1 MAIEELTINPF
12 PELSELM
19 EDLPEELPET
29 PEQKERFRVKD
40 KEQAEWCLRQI
51 SRLLSK
57 REEVKSLAQAEIEK
71 ITAWKNDQTESI
83 QKSISFFEYLLIEYH
98 QQIFKENP
106 KAKTIKLPSG
116 KLEARKAQPEY
127 QRDKETMLPW
137 VEQNRPEYIVV
148 KKDIDWSGLKKVLKF
163 QNGTGID
170 PDTGEVVPGLTVI
183 DRGTVFRVK
192 TL

>member
-1 MAIEELTINPF
+1 MAIEELLINPF
-12 PELSELM
+12 PELSELI
-19 EDLPEELPET
+19 EELSADT
-29 PEQKERFRVKD
+29 PEKKERFQVKD

-51 SRLLSK
+51 SRLM
-57 REEVKSLAQAEIEK
+57 REQKEIESTAQAEIEK

-83 QKSISFFEYLLIEYH
+83 QKSISFFEFLLIEYH

-127 QRDKETMLPW
+127 LRDKETMLPW
-137 VEQNRPEYIVV
+137 VEQNRPEFVIT
-148 KKDIDWSGLKKVLKF
+148 KKELDWAGLKKVLKYE
-163 QNGTGID
+163 NGMGID
-170 PDTGEVVPGLTVI
+170 PDTGEAVPGLKVI
-183 DRGTVFRVK
+183 ERGMTFRVK

>member
-1 MAIEELTINPF
+1 MAIEELLINPF

-51 SRLLSK
+51 SRLM
-57 REEVKSLAQAEIEK
+57 REQEEIESTAQAEIEK

-98 QQIFKENP
+98 QQILKENP

-116 KLEARKAQPEY
+116 RLEARKAQPEF
-127 QRDKETMLPW
+127 QRDVETMLSW
-137 VEQNRPEYIVV
+137 VEQNRPEFVIT
-148 KKDIDWSGLKKVLKF
+148 KKELDWAGLKKILKYE
-163 QNGTGID
+163 NSMGID
-170 PDTGEVVPGLTVI
+170 PDTGEAVPGLKVI
-183 DRGTVFRVK
+183 ERGMTFRVK

>member
-1 MAIEELTINPF
+1 
-12 PELSELM
+12 M

-51 SRLLSK
+51 SRLM
-57 REEVKSLAQAEIEK
+57 REQKEIESTAQAEIEK

-98 QQIFKENP
+98 QQILKENP

-116 KLEARKAQPEY
+116 RLEARKAQPEY
-127 QRDKETMLPW
+127 QRDKETMLSW

-148 KKDIDWSGLKKVLKF
+148 KKDINWSGLKKILKYR
-163 QNGTGID
+163 NGTGID
-170 PDTGEVVPGLTVI
+170 PDTGEVVPGLKVI
-183 DRGTVFRVK
+183 ERGMTFRVK

>member
-1 MAIEELTINPF
+1 MREQEEIEST
-12 PELSELM
+12 
-19 EDLPEELPET
+19 
-29 PEQKERFRVKD
+29 
-40 KEQAEWCLRQI
+40 
-51 SRLLSK
+51 
-57 REEVKSLAQAEIEK
+57 AQAEIEK

-98 QQIFKENP
+98 QQILKENP

-116 KLEARKAQPEY
+116 KLEARKAQPEF
-127 QRDKETMLPW
+127 QRDVETMLPW

-148 KKDIDWSGLKKVLKF
+148 KKDINWAGLKKILEYR
-163 QNGTGID
+163 NGTGID

>member
-1 MAIEELTINPF
+1 MAIEELLINPF

-51 SRLLSK
+51 SRLM
-57 REEVKSLAQAEIEK
+57 REQEEIESTAQAEIKK

-98 QQIFKENP
+98 QQILKENP

-116 KLEARKAQPEY
+116 RLEARKAQPEF
-127 QRDKETMLPW
+127 QRDVETMLSW
-137 VEQNRPEYIVV
+137 VEQNRPEFVIT
-148 KKDIDWSGLKKVLKF
+148 KKELDWAGLKKILKYE
-163 QNGTGID
+163 NSMGID
-170 PDTGEVVPGLTVI
+170 PDTGEAVPGLKVI
-183 DRGTVFRVK
+183 ERGMTFRVK

>member
-1 MAIEELTINPF
+1 MN
-12 PELSELM
+12 ELSA
-19 EDLPEELPET
+19 DT
-29 PEQKERFRVKD
+29 PEKKERFQVKD

-51 SRLLSK
+51 SRLM
-57 REEVKSLAQAEIEK
+57 REQDEIESIAQAQIEK
-71 ITAWKNDQTESI
+71 ITTWKNDQTESI
-83 QKSISFFEYLLIEYH
+83 QKSISFFENLLIDYH
-98 QQIFKENP
+98 RQVLQKDP

-116 KLEARKAQPEY
+116 RLEARKAQPEY
-127 QRDKETMLPW
+127 LRDKETMLPW

-170 PDTGEVVPGLTVI
+170 PDTGEVVPGLNVV
-183 DRGTVFRVK
+183 DRGINFRVK

>member
-1 MAIEELTINPF
+1 MAIEKLTINPF

-51 SRLLSK
+51 SRLM
-57 REEVKSLAQAEIEK
+57 REQKEIESTAQAEIEK

-98 QQIFKENP
+98 QQILKENP

-116 KLEARKAQPEY
+116 RLEARKAQPEY
-127 QRDKETMLPW
+127 QRDKETMLSW

-148 KKDIDWSGLKKVLKF
+148 KKDINWSGLKKILKYR
-163 QNGTGID
+163 NGTGID
-170 PDTGEVVPGLTVI
+170 PDTGEVVPGLKVI
-183 DRGTVFRVK
+183 ERGMTFRVK

>member
-83 QKSISFFEYLLIEYH
+83 QKSISFFEFLLIEYH

-116 KLEARKAQPEY
+116 RLEARKAQPEY
-127 QRDKETMLPW
+127 LRDKETMLPW
-137 VEQNRPEYIVV
+137 VEQNRPEFVIT
-148 KKDIDWSGLKKVLKF
+148 KKELDWAGLKKVLKYE
-163 QNGTGID
+163 NGMGID
-170 PDTGEVVPGLTVI
+170 PDTGEAVPGLNVV
-183 DRGTVFRVK
+183 DRGINFRVK

>member
-1 MAIEELTINPF
+1 MAIELMGNPF
-12 PELSELM
+12 PDLGELKEIATSE
-19 EDLPEELPET
+19 EAPE
-29 PEQKERFRVKD
+29 KERFRVEN

-83 QKSISFFEYLLIEYH
+83 QKSISFFEFLLIEYH

-127 QRDKETMLPW
+127 LRDKETMLPW
-137 VEQNRPEYIVV
+137 VEQNRPEFVIT
-148 KKDIDWSGLKKVLKF
+148 KKELDWAGLKKVLKYE
-163 QNGTGID
+163 NGMGID
-170 PDTGEVVPGLTVI
+170 PDTGEAVPGLKVI
-183 DRGTVFRVK
+183 ERGMTFSVK

>member
-1 MAIEELTINPF
+1 MAIELMGNPF
-12 PELSELM
+12 PDLGELKEIATSE
-19 EDLPEELPET
+19 EAPE
-29 PEQKERFRVKD
+29 KERFRVEN

-51 SRLLSK
+51 SRLM
-57 REEVKSLAQAEIEK
+57 REQDEIESTAQAEIEK

-83 QKSISFFEYLLIEYH
+83 QKSISFFEFLLIEYH

-116 KLEARKAQPEY
+116 RLEARKAQPEY
-127 QRDKETMLPW
+127 LRDKETMLSW

-170 PDTGEVVPGLTVI
+170 PDTGEVVPGLNVV
-183 DRGTVFRVK
+183 DRGINFRVK

>member
-12 PELSELM
+12 PELSELI
-19 EDLPEELPET
+19 EELSVDTPEKQ
-29 PEQKERFRVKD
+29 EQKERFRVKD

-51 SRLLSK
+51 SRLM
-57 REEVKSLAQAEIEK
+57 REQEEIESTAQAEIEK

-98 QQIFKENP
+98 QQILKENP

-116 KLEARKAQPEY
+116 KLEARKAQPEF
-127 QRDKETMLPW
+127 QRDVETMLPW

-148 KKDIDWSGLKKVLKF
+148 KKDINWAGLKKILEYR
-163 QNGTGID
+163 NGTGID